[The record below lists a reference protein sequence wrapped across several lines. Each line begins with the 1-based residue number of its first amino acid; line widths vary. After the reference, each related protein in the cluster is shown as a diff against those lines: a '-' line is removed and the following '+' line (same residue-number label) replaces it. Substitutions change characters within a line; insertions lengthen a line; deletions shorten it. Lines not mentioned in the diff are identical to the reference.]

1 MSYALIDTGVSL
13 TENIRA
19 SALGI
24 LWGGAAESSGS
35 SVGFMSPSQKPALLV
50 PVGYPAFTEVVG

>member
-13 TENIRA
+13 TEKTRA

-35 SVGFMSPSQKPALLV
+35 SVGFMSRRKNWPYL
-50 PVGYPAFTEVVG
+50 YR